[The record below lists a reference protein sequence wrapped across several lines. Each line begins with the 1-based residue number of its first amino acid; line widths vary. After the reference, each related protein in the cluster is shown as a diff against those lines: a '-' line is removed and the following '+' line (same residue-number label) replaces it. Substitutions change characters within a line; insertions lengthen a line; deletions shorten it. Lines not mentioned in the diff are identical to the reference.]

1 MPNTKPL
8 VAVATLCEQ
17 ILEEKDGVVSAIRV
31 VDTYYVEPPKDLPAG
46 TVAGIPL
53 KLLLSLKSSDLTGP
67 HEVRVVLRAPTGK
80 STEFHRQQI
89 VLNGGE
95 RGEHGAN
102 LKIRFAMP
110 ANDFG
115 LYCFDVMS
123 GDDVL
128 TSIPLKLILGSPGKA
143 PEK

>member
-46 TVAGIPL
+46 KVAGIPL
-53 KLLLSLKSSDLTGP
+53 KMLLSLKSGDLTGS
-67 HEVRVVLRAPTGK
+67 HEIRVVLRAPNGK
-80 STEFHRQQI
+80 SIEFHRQQI
-89 VLNGGE
+89 AFKGE
-95 RGEHGAN
+95 EQGVN

-110 ANDFG
+110 AKDFG
-115 LYCFDVMS
+115 LYWFDVMS

-128 TSIPLKLILGSPGKA
+128 TSIPLKLVLGSPGKT

>member
-8 VAVATLCEQ
+8 VAIATLCEQ
-17 ILEEKDGVVSAIRV
+17 ILEDKDGVVSAIRV

-46 TVAGIPL
+46 KVAGIEL
-53 KLLLSLKSSDLTGP
+53 KLLLSLKSGDLTGA
-67 HEVRVVLRAPTGK
+67 HEVRLVLRTPAGK
-80 STEFHRQQI
+80 SIEFHRQQ
-89 VLNGGE
+89 VVFKG
-95 RGEHGAN
+95 GEHGVN

-110 ANDFG
+110 AKDFG
-115 LYCFDVMS
+115 LYWFDVMF

-128 TSIPLKLILGSPGKA
+128 TSIPLKLVLGLPGKT